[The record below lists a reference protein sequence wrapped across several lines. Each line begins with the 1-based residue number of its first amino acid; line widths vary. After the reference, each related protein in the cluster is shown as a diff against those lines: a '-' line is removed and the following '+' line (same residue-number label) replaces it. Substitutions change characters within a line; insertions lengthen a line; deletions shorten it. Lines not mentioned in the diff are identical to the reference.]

1 MADTT
6 LAGDSEARVVF
17 HLPDDCEF
25 VDDEIKN
32 KPGGAESDEINST
45 LLALMKVFVRE
56 HKLGYVFGAQTGYK
70 CFPTKP
76 RQVRKPDTSFVAFG
90 RLKDDKPPK
99 GDIDIVPDLIAEVV
113 SPNDSYE
120 DITARVADFK
130 AVSVKLIW
138 VISPETRTVLVRR
151 ADGSCAELDETGTLS
166 GEDVLPG
173 FACLIAELFV

>member
-1 MADTT
+1 M
-6 LAGDSEARVVF
+6 
-17 HLPDDCEF
+17 
-25 VDDEIKN
+25 
-32 KPGGAESDEINST
+32 
-45 LLALMKVFVRE
+45 
-56 HKLGYVFGAQTGYK
+56 
-70 CFPTKP
+70 
-76 RQVRKPDTSFVAFG
+76 
-90 RLKDDKPPK
+90 
-99 GDIDIVPDLIAEVV
+99 PDLIAEVV

-173 FACLIAELFV
+173 FACPVAELFV